1 MFQLK
6 NFVSIAASML
16 NYVRSTTG
24 KVTDL
29 QPGSVTRTLLE
40 APAAEIEE
48 LYVQV
53 FNGIKEAIPVAIYQ
67 SINFPKLTPHYAS
80 GRVTVHSNTALTQ
93 ALTVPKGTQF
103 LARDGRI
110 YLTVA
115 DQTWPVKDPSDQNP
129 DPALRTDL
137 KDFTFPVVSLNP
149 GTAQNAAA
157 QEINASPFFSPG
169 QFTFSSTDMVNG
181 TDEETDAARDIR
193 FADYIQSLSRGTE
206 AALLYGARTANI
218 TDAAGNITESVS
230 RASLTVNTGTVQ
242 VNVWGS
248 NGAPSPAL
256 ISRVEQIELGY
267 RDANGNNVPGFAAAG
282 IRCLIASMA
291 ERAISLDF
299 EVEMLDGYTLTA
311 TEQQAVR
318 DALTSFLYTVPAGQ
332 VVYIDDVRAVAL
344 LVRGVKAATV
354 NLQQNIVCGP
364 DEVLTI
370 GTVNVTAKPVTRVVN
385 ITYSVELPNAGAITQ
400 QMLQDMSDAFKVAI
414 QNLQAGDT
422 LSVSTLESIAY
433 VTINAT
439 KATINLPDGI
449 TRGLNETLI
458 PGTLNMVAN

>member
-53 FNGIKEAIPVAIYQ
+53 FNGIREAIPVAIYN

-80 GRVTVHSNTALTQ
+80 GRVTVLANNAPKQDL
-93 ALTVPKGTQF
+93 LVKKGTQF
-103 LARDGRI
+103 LTRDGRV
-110 YLTVA
+110 YVTVA
-115 DQTWPVKDPSDQNP
+115 DQTWKT
-129 DPALRTDL
+129 TDGTS
-137 KDFTFPVVSLNP
+137 FTFPVQSLNP
-149 GTAQNAAA
+149 GVAQNAAA
-157 QEINASPFFSPG
+157 NEINASPTFAPD
-169 QFTFSSTDMVNG
+169 QYTFTSTDMING

-206 AALLYGARTANI
+206 AALLYGARSANI
-218 TDAAGNITESVS
+218 KDTAGNIIESVS

-242 VNVWGS
+242 VNIWGS

-256 ISRVEQIELGY
+256 VSRVEQIELGY
-267 RDANGNNVPGFAAAG
+267 TDANGVAVPGFAAAG

-291 ERAISLDF
+291 SREVKVNF
-299 EVEMLDGYTLTA
+299 EIEMLDGYTLTTA
-311 TEQQAVR
+311 VQQGVK
-318 DALTSFLYTVPAGQ
+318 DALTSYLYSIPAGQ
-332 VVYIDDVRAVAL
+332 VVYIDNIRAVAL
-344 LVRGVKAATV
+344 LVRGVKSATV
-354 NLQQNIVCGP
+354 DLKQNIVCGTN
-364 DEVLTI
+364 EVLVPDNDI
-370 GTVNVTAKPVTRVVN
+370 KVTAKPVTRIVS
-385 ITYSVELPNAGAITQ
+385 ITYSVELPNSGAITQ
-400 QMLQDMSDAFKVAI
+400 QMLQDMSDAFEVAI
-414 QNLQAGDT
+414 NNIQPGDT

-439 KATINLPDGI
+439 NVSINLPDGI
-449 TRGLNETLI
+449 TRGLNETLL
-458 PGTLNMVAN
+458 PGTVNVVAN

>member
-53 FNGIKEAIPVAIYQ
+53 FNGIREAIPVAIYN

-80 GRVTVHSNTALTQ
+80 GRVTVWANNALTQ
-93 ALTVPKGTQF
+93 NLVVKKGTQF
-103 LARDGRI
+103 LTRDGRV
-110 YLTVA
+110 YVTVA
-115 DQTWPVKDPSDQNP
+115 DQTWPAKDGAGNPVKSF
-129 DPALRTDL
+129 A
-137 KDFTFPVVSLNP
+137 FPVQSLNP
-149 GTAQNAAA
+149 GVAQNAAA
-157 QEINASPFFSPG
+157 DEINASPTFAPD
-169 QFTFSSTDMVNG
+169 QYTFTSTDMING

-218 TDAAGNITESVS
+218 KDAAGNIIESVS

-242 VNVWGS
+242 VNIWGS

-256 ISRVEQIELGY
+256 VSRVEQIELGY
-267 RDANGNNVPGFAAAG
+267 TDANGVAVPGFAAAG

-291 ERAISLDF
+291 SREVKVNF
-299 EVEMLDGYTLTA
+299 EIEMLDGYTLT
-311 TEQQAVR
+311 TQVQQGVK
-318 DALTSFLYTVPAGQ
+318 DALTSYLYGIPAGQ
-332 VVYIDDVRAVAL
+332 VVYIDNIRAVAL
-344 LVRGVKAATV
+344 LVRGVKSATV
-354 NLQQNIVCGP
+354 DLKQNIVCGTN
-364 DEVLTI
+364 EVLVPDNDI
-370 GTVNVTAKPVTRVVN
+370 KVTAKPVTRIVN
-385 ITYSVELPNAGAITQ
+385 ITYSVDLPNSGAITQ
-400 QMLQDMSDAFKVAI
+400 QMLQDMSDAFEVAI
-414 QNLQAGDT
+414 NNIQPGDT

-439 KATINLPDGI
+439 NVSINLPDGI
-449 TRGLNETLI
+449 TRGLNETLL
-458 PGTLNMVAN
+458 PGTVNVVAN